1 MGTAPRSAVVTGA
14 SSGIGAAIALE
25 FARQGWRV
33 ALGARRTDRL
43 EALRKQVEAAGG
55 EAFAGHL
62 DVIDPASI
70 EAFCAGV
77 EAAFGEVDVLVNN
90 AGSNRPALVA
100 EASIEELRDDVEVNL
115 LGAIWMTRRLLPAML
130 ARRAG
135 DVVFIGSDSA
145 LHPRP
150 FQGAYAAAKAGL
162 ETFARVVEME
172 TEGSGVRSIL
182 LRVGPTG
189 SEFGARMPEARVH
202 QMLAA
207 WKYWGVL
214 RNLHWMPAESVARA
228 LVRTV
233 SVPVE
238 ESYPTLVEVQPG
250 GRKRDEPGSGG
261 ASERS

>member
-1 MGTAPRSAVVTGA
+1 MGAPRSAVVTGA
-14 SSGIGAAIALE
+14 SAGIGAATALE

-33 ALGARRTDRL
+33 ALGARRVERL
-43 EALRKQVEAAGG
+43 EALARQIEAAGG
-55 EAFAGHL
+55 TALAQRL
-62 DVIDPASI
+62 DVVDPASI
-70 EAFCAGV
+70 DAFCDGV
-77 EAAFGEVDVLVNN
+77 EAAFGQVDVLVNN
-90 AGSNRPALVA
+90 AGSNRSALVA
-100 EASIEELRDDVEVNL
+100 EAHVEELRSDVEVNL

-145 LHPRP
+145 LRPRP

-162 ETFARVVEME
+162 EAFARVVEME

-182 LRVGPTG
+182 VRVGPTG
-189 SEFGARMPEARVH
+189 SEFGNQMPRERIPEI
-202 QMLAA
+202 LES
-207 WKYWGVL
+207 WRYWGVF

-228 LVRTV
+228 VVRTV

-250 GRKRDEPGSGG
+250 GRKKSG
-261 ASERS
+261 